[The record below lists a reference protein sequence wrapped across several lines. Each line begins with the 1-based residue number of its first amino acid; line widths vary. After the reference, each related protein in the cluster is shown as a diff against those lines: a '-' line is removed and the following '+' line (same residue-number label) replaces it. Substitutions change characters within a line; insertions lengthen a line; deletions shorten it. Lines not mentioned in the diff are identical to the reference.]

1 MLVDS
6 FRASFQRW
14 SRPAYKKAAE
24 PSQPKKPLAKNT
36 CPTNSDETASVG
48 CVSPGVSGLSVNV
61 QEITTHPEGAFQP
74 LIPQESLS
82 SPGGSVCQTSHQS
95 EQASLGHGD
104 EAKSDLASATSECSD
119 EIRHGSSAKSQ
130 DEDKKSFVSNE
141 TVNGDADLEPKP
153 PVPAPTGHPQPSPS
167 PVREKTM
174 TTEEASP
181 ELRTKLK
188 AIQDSVRNGDW
199 WIKRSNERRELRCGN
214 KNSEAT
220 KRKGK
225 KGKHDAVNRTD
236 TKKNYVLEP
245 NAVSQPNYID
255 KFPEE
260 MSEGQKCEMQ
270 YTVYRD
276 SVRAYPRY
284 KRGRNILASTT
295 RTEVPVHETVPP
307 VPSFEKM
314 FKLLVLKGSRRKYR
328 NFDHQ
333 DEREICGANWDC
345 FAGLAEAERRE
356 STKKFWAW
364 IDDTIPYGW
373 ITDIFHEPFFNGKA
387 HADGMRGFYILPD
400 VLDDPAPV
408 QKCELNTSHKVEK
421 KPCRKLENGP
431 WQVQTLSKFT
441 DRLDT
446 VCW

>member
-6 FRASFQRW
+6 FRASFERW

-24 PSQPKKPLAKNT
+24 PSQLAKTITENA
-36 CPTNSDETASVG
+36 CAANSDETASVS
-48 CVSPGVSGLSVNV
+48 CVSPSASGLTVDI
-61 QEITTHPEGAFQP
+61 QEITTHLEETLQP
-74 LIPQESLS
+74 LSPHESLF
-82 SPGGSVCQTSHQS
+82 SPAGSVCQFSPQS
-95 EQASLGHGD
+95 KKASLGHED
-104 EAKSDLASATSECSD
+104 EAKSDLASSECSD
-119 EIRHGSSAKSQ
+119 EVSHGPSAKSQ
-130 DEDKKSFVSNE
+130 DGDKKSFASNE
-141 TVNGDADLEPKP
+141 TINGDADLGPTP
-153 PVPAPTGHPQPSPS
+153 PLPASTGHPQPSQS

-174 TTEEASP
+174 TTEEASL
-181 ELRTKLK
+181 ELKAKLK

-199 WIKRSNERRELRCGN
+199 WIKRSNERRELRCGS
-214 KNSEAT
+214 KNPEAT
-220 KRKGK
+220 KRRGK
-225 KGKHDAVNRTD
+225 KGKYDAVNHTD

-255 KFPEE
+255 KFPKE
-260 MSEGQKCEMQ
+260 MSDEQKHEMQ

-307 VPSFEKM
+307 IPSFEKM
-314 FKLLVLKGSRRKYR
+314 FKVLVLKGSRRKYLISGHR
-328 NFDHQ
+328 
-333 DEREICGANWDC
+333 DERETCGADWDS
-345 FAGLAEAERRE
+345 FSGLSDEAERRKL
-356 STKKFWAW
+356 TKKFWSW
-364 IDDTIPYGW
+364 IDDTISYGW
-373 ITDIFHEPFFNGKA
+373 ITDIYHEPFFNGKA

-400 VLDDPAPV
+400 VLDDSAPV

-421 KPCRKLENGP
+421 QSCSEPEKESL
-431 WQVQTLSKFT
+431 QVQNLLNFT